1 MVLVTCTY
9 VWSNCIELHTHEEGT
24 ATHFSILSWRIPWT
38 EEPGRLQSMGSQRV
52 GHDWSNLAHT
62 YTLMHAH
69 THEHTHPHTNMS
81 SSITNEI
88 WISSLDCTNVHFLMV
103 TLSCVYG
110 RCCHLG
116 KLDEGCMGP
125 PWTFLH
131 SFLWIYK
138 YFKTK
143 S

>member
-1 MVLVTCTY
+1 MLVTCTY
-9 VWSNCIELHTHEEGT
+9 VWSNCNELHTREEGT
-24 ATHFSILSWRIPWT
+24 ATHSSILAWRIPWT

-52 GHDWSNLAHT
+52 RHDWSDLAHT
-62 YTLMHAH
+62 YTCAH
-69 THEHTHPHTNMS
+69 TPTNKHEFIY
-81 SSITNEI
+81 ITNEI
-88 WISSLDCTNVHFLMV
+88 WISSLDCTNVHFLTV
-103 TLSCVYG
+103 TLSSVYG

-116 KLDEGCMGP
+116 KLGEGCMGP

-131 SFLWIYK
+131 RFLWIYK